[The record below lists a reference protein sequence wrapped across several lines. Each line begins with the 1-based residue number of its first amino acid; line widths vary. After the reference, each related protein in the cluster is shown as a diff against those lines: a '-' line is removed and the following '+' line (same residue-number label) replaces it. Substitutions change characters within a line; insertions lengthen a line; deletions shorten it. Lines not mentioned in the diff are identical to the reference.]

1 MPKKLRLSVLRDK
14 VIACYIYIL
23 QVSIFVIT
31 KGFINILLKYGISFP
46 GVSDILIDVYLVA

>member
-1 MPKKLRLSVLRDK
+1 M
-14 VIACYIYIL
+14 ACYIYIL